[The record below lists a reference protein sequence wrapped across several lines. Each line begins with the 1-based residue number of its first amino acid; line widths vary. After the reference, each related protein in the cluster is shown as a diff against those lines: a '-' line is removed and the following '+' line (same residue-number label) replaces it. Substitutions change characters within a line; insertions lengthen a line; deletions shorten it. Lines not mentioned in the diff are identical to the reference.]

1 MAQFRDQK
9 LLDKIAARL
18 KDLREER
25 GLSQEKVYNELDIHI
40 ARIEVGKVNVS
51 VSTISRLCEYFDIT
65 LTEFFEKIDGNY

>member
-9 LLDKIAARL
+9 LLDKIAGRL

-40 ARIEVGKVNVS
+40 ARIEVGKINVS

-65 LTEFFEKIDGNY
+65 LTEFFSKIE

>member
-1 MAQFRDQK
+1 MTQFRDQK

-51 VSTISRLCEYFDIT
+51 VSTISRLCAYFDIT
-65 LTEFFEKIDGNY
+65 LTEFFEKIEYK

>member
-9 LLDKIAARL
+9 LLDKIAGRL

-40 ARIEVGKVNVS
+40 ARIEVGKINVS
-51 VSTISRLCEYFDIT
+51 VSTISRLCEYFDIS
-65 LTEFFEKIDGNY
+65 LTEFFEKIESNH

>member
-25 GLSQEKVYNELDIHI
+25 GVSQETVYHELDIHI
-40 ARIEVGKVNVS
+40 ARIEVGKVNIS
-51 VSTISRLCEYFDIT
+51 VSTLSRLCEYFDIG
-65 LTEFFEKIDGNY
+65 LAEFFSELE